1 MMKAIINIRKKMKRR
16 IPVFIHISVLLAL
29 AIISCASAD
38 EVKLTASDGEQGDN
52 FGYSVSISGK
62 YAIVGAY
69 LDADNGVESGSAYIF
84 KYNDTSW
91 IEQAKINASD
101 AALADYFGNSV
112 SISGDYAVVGAI
124 GKDERGENSGSAYI
138 FKRNGTSWS
147 EQAKINASD
156 GAAADSFGHSVSIS
170 GDYVVVGAIGDNDR
184 GTSSGSAYIFMRNG
198 TSWSEQAKI
207 NASDGEEGDSFG
219 HSVSISGDY
228 VIVGAIGKDESGKNS
243 GSAYI
248 FKRDNTLW
256 IEQAKINASDAAQYD
271 NFGNSVSISGDYAV
285 VGAYY
290 NDERGENSGS
300 AYIFKR
306 DETSWNEQAKINAN
320 DAAVAD
326 YFGHSVSISGEYTV
340 VGAIGD
346 DDRGSSS
353 GSAYIFK
360 RHGTSWNEQ
369 TKINANDGV
378 KEDNFGYSVSI
389 SDEYVVVGA
398 IGDDDKGPFTGSA
411 YVYNIQLLPQ
421 HTITIDTPT
430 KSVPVRIPGGRQFYV
445 NFTYTELNPTN
456 YTVTIRNATTV
467 INSITNATVTGGT
480 FMTASESFY
489 LNASAANGWYNVT
502 VEMYDN
508 SLNRNITHQNHSISK
523 ESYNASISQPENQ
536 ITDPGVNAT
545 YTFAIT
551 NTGGFSGTFELA
563 VTNHDTADVA
573 TLNLTTI
580 TNLASGSSQNVTL
593 NVTDASAGW
602 YNVTVN
608 VTSTDSGSEIANT
621 SYIMTT
627 VVGPNLT
634 LGNVVTITSDWGIN
648 FNLNHSVRVTNAT
661 ASNVNVTY
669 NVPWITDST
678 MGTIA
683 KDETKWHNQT
693 CSNSTMQNITV
704 RINVNSTNTSAVND
718 TETFLL
724 NITKRDINITS
735 YHPPATQTFKPDTTF
750 WIYAT
755 VEGEYGETF
764 IGNATL
770 VRNGI
775 VVSAPKAVIDGNAS
789 FNWTEST
796 IGTYDFSIRFYNL
809 TNYFNTSTDNSTV
822 SVTNPESPSGGGGGG
837 VGISDEPENV
847 EETVFLRIYLRDGGS
862 SSYNFNNVVTS
873 IEVTPYKTY
882 GLVGA
887 KIEVL
892 RVQPASITTDLPAG
906 IVYKYFNIFV
916 GNLGWSEGKFSNS
929 VVNFQVPVSWFEEY
943 NIDTASVTLYR
954 HHDGE
959 WQPLRT
965 TMTGLEGEY
974 YQYSSPT
981 PGFGT
986 FVILGKVEESGIVQP
1001 IATADFGT
1009 VADPTPEA
1017 ISTSTKR
1024 TPIFEILLGIIGIGI
1039 LMAVYL
1045 RRK

>member
-16 IPVFIHISVLLAL
+16 IPLFIHISVLLAL

-91 IEQAKINASD
+91 I
-101 AALADYFGNSV
+101 
-112 SISGDYAVVGAI
+112 
-124 GKDERGENSGSAYI
+124 
-138 FKRNGTSWS
+138 
-147 EQAKINASD
+147 
-156 GAAADSFGHSVSIS
+156 
-170 GDYVVVGAIGDNDR
+170 
-184 GTSSGSAYIFMRNG
+184 
-198 TSWSEQAKI
+198 
-207 NASDGEEGDSFG
+207 
-219 HSVSISGDY
+219 
-228 VIVGAIGKDESGKNS
+228 
-243 GSAYI
+243 
-248 FKRDNTLW
+248 
-256 IEQAKINASDAAQYD
+256 
-271 NFGNSVSISGDYAV
+271 
-285 VGAYY
+285 
-290 NDERGENSGS
+290 
-300 AYIFKR
+300 
-306 DETSWNEQAKINAN
+306 
-320 DAAVAD
+320 
-326 YFGHSVSISGEYTV
+326 
-340 VGAIGD
+340 
-346 DDRGSSS
+346 
-353 GSAYIFK
+353 
-360 RHGTSWNEQ
+360 EQ

-523 ESYNASISQPENQ
+523 ESYSASISQPENQ

-770 VRNGI
+770 VRKGI
-775 VVSAPKAVIDGNAS
+775 VVSAAKAVIDGNAS

>member
-1 MMKAIINIRKKMKRR
+1 
-16 IPVFIHISVLLAL
+16 
-29 AIISCASAD
+29 
-38 EVKLTASDGEQGDN
+38 
-52 FGYSVSISGK
+52 
-62 YAIVGAY
+62 
-69 LDADNGVESGSAYIF
+69 
-84 KYNDTSW
+84 
-91 IEQAKINASD
+91 
-101 AALADYFGNSV
+101 
-112 SISGDYAVVGAI
+112 
-124 GKDERGENSGSAYI
+124 
-138 FKRNGTSWS
+138 
-147 EQAKINASD
+147 
-156 GAAADSFGHSVSIS
+156 
-170 GDYVVVGAIGDNDR
+170 
-184 GTSSGSAYIFMRNG
+184 
-198 TSWSEQAKI
+198 
-207 NASDGEEGDSFG
+207 
-219 HSVSISGDY
+219 
-228 VIVGAIGKDESGKNS
+228 
-243 GSAYI
+243 
-248 FKRDNTLW
+248 
-256 IEQAKINASDAAQYD
+256 
-271 NFGNSVSISGDYAV
+271 

-346 DDRGSSS
+346 DDSGSSS

-669 NVPWITDST
+669 NVPWITDIT

-775 VVSAPKAVIDGNAS
+775 VVSAAKAVIDGNAS

-986 FVILGKVEESGIVQP
+986 FVILGKVEESGTVQP